1 MKILKTFRIVF
12 SVPVYMAYGRNFFKP
27 VLGDSEMVVRANN
40 ILGLRVCFF
49 FFF

>member
-1 MKILKTFRIVF
+1 M
-12 SVPVYMAYGRNFFKP
+12 PVYIAYGGSFFEP

-49 FFF
+49 LMATTISFIFPYEY